1 MNLDPFN
8 GLTEFLAVAE
18 LKSFT
23 QAAAR
28 LGVTP
33 TAVSHAIKTLETRTG
48 VVLFQRTTR
57 RVALTEAGMTLYA
70 RLRPAAGEIDDALA
84 ALSGYR
90 DRPMGTLR
98 LTVPRLSGKL
108 LIEPL
113 IPRFREAFP
122 DVVLDISL
130 DDAAVDLVTQGFDA
144 GIRLGESIDKDM
156 VAVRLTP
163 DLNWSVVGAPAYFA
177 KAGTPATPEALTG
190 HQTIGYRFLTAG
202 TAHRWEFA
210 RAGRVFTVGVQGGL
224 IVNDRNLMIA
234 AARAGQGLA
243 YVSDF
248 EVVDDLASGALVQ
261 VLQSFVPPSSGL
273 YLYFP
278 SRTQNQPKLRAFIDL
293 ATAWVAS
300 RPPGIQAARSW

>member
-18 LKSFT
+18 LKNFT

-33 TAVSHAIKTLETRTG
+33 TAVSHAVKTLEKRTG

-57 RVALTEAGMTLYA
+57 RVALTEAGMTLYS

-130 DDAAVDLVTQGFDA
+130 DDAAVDMVTQGFDA

-163 DLNWSVVGAPAYFA
+163 DLKWSVVGSPDYFA
-177 KAGTPATPEALTG
+177 KAGKPTTPEELTA
-190 HQTIGYRFLTAG
+190 HETIGYRFLTSG
-202 TAHRWEFA
+202 MAHRWEFE
-210 RAGRVFTVGVQGGL
+210 RAGREFTVGVQGGL

-248 EVVDDLASGALVQ
+248 EVMEDLASGALEP

-278 SRTQNQPKLRAFIDL
+278 ARTQSQPKLRAFIDL
-293 ATAWVAS
+293 ATAWIAEK
-300 RPPGIQAARSW
+300 RGL

>member
-18 LKSFT
+18 LKNFT

-33 TAVSHAIKTLETRTG
+33 TAVSHAVKTLEKRTG

-57 RVALTEAGMTLYA
+57 RVALTDAGMTLYS
-70 RLRPAAGEIDDALA
+70 RLRPAAGEIDEALA

-130 DDAAVDLVTQGFDA
+130 DDATVDLVTEGFDA

-163 DLNWSVVGAPAYFA
+163 DLNWSVVGAPDYFA
-177 KAGTPATPEALTG
+177 KAGQPAMPEELTA

-202 TAHRWEFA
+202 TAHRWEFE
-210 RAGRVFTVGVQGGL
+210 RAGREFTVGVQGGL

-234 AARAGQGLA
+234 AAPARAW
-243 YVSDF
+243 
-248 EVVDDLASGALVQ
+248 
-261 VLQSFVPPSSGL
+261 
-273 YLYFP
+273 
-278 SRTQNQPKLRAFIDL
+278 RT
-293 ATAWVAS
+293 
-300 RPPGIQAARSW
+300 

>member
-33 TAVSHAIKTLETRTG
+33 TAVSHAVKTLEKRTG

-57 RVALTEAGMTLYA
+57 RVALTEAGMTLYS
-70 RLRPAAGEIDDALA
+70 RLRPAAGEIDEALA

-113 IPRFREAFP
+113 FPRFREAFP

-130 DDAAVDLVTQGFDA
+130 DDATVDLVTEGFDA

-163 DLNWSVVGAPAYFA
+163 DLNWSVVGSPAYFA
-177 KAGTPATPEALTG
+177 KAGKPTTPEALTA
-190 HQTIGYRFLTAG
+190 HQTIGYRFLTSG
-202 TAHRWEFA
+202 MAHRWEFE
-210 RAGRVFTVGVQGGL
+210 RAGREFTVGVQGGL
-224 IVNDRNLMIA
+224 I
-234 AARAGQGLA
+234 
-243 YVSDF
+243 
-248 EVVDDLASGALVQ
+248 
-261 VLQSFVPPSSGL
+261 
-273 YLYFP
+273 
-278 SRTQNQPKLRAFIDL
+278 
-293 ATAWVAS
+293 
-300 RPPGIQAARSW
+300 